1 MGDGLPLQLSNSTN
15 SPLQRFLLGHTH
27 RRIHSIFTKTASNR
41 SNGCHHCWTVGCKI
55 LTLDYGYNKRV
66 PPISHPS
73 QEDDS
78 MTPVLVKLSSKLLK
92 VVAIKEGDNS
102 IEFQFQITLEWKENR
117 ASFQNLKTTLF
128 LNDLSLEDISKLR
141 LPLVIYINTDKQ
153 ETTQFRSGMGMDN
166 GCLLKDLFQIC
177 RQ

>member
-1 MGDGLPLQLSNSTN
+1 M
-15 SPLQRFLLGHTH
+15 
-27 RRIHSIFTKTASNR
+27 FTKTAFNR

-66 PPISHPS
+66 PPISPPS

-102 IEFQFQITLEWKENR
+102 IELQFQINLE
-117 ASFQNLKTTLF
+117 
-128 LNDLSLEDISKLR
+128 
-141 LPLVIYINTDKQ
+141 
-153 ETTQFRSGMGMDN
+153 
-166 GCLLKDLFQIC
+166 
-177 RQ
+177 